1 MFLPDTP
8 AAEAR
13 AVAERLVTAV
23 ASCTLPESGARP
35 PSASV
40 S

>member
-1 MFLPDTP
+1 MGLPNSR

-23 ASCTLPESGARP
+23 ASCTLPESGAR
-35 PSASV
+35 ATISV
-40 S
+40 GV